1 MKILE
6 LFCGTKSIT
15 KVFNLNGWDSYTVD
29 VDNQFHPTL
38 CKDVMLLEPE
48 NILKDFGHPDII
60 WASPPC
66 TAFSVASMG
75 YHWTGGKGAFI
86 PKTEFAKLSKEVV
99 IHTIELIQK
108 LNPKYWYIENPRGAL
123 RKMPFMQDLS
133 RYTVTYCQYGDTRMK
148 PTDIWTNHPLPNFKP
163 MCHNGDTC
171 HQAAPRGAKTGTQ
184 GLKGAIDRS
193 VIPQE
198 LCEHVFNISSQ

>member
-198 LCEHVFNISSQ
+198 LCEHIFNISSQ

>member
-29 VDNQFHPTL
+29 IDNQFHPTL
-38 CKDVMLLEPE
+38 CKDIMLLDSE

>member
-1 MKILE
+1 LKILE